1 MNYIKKTF
9 FIFTVFSLF
18 TGTLIAQ
25 VWPGDVNNNGEV
37 NSIDLLYLGYAYGT
51 QGAQR
56 PNPST
61 NWLAQ
66 AAAPAWGANFPTN
79 LLDVSYADCDGDGN
93 IDNLDVDV
101 IEQNYHLTH
110 NNVSPY
116 VLLNGTPGI
125 DPAVEVK
132 RTTTDTLVPGNQE
145 YFELHLGPNHVNN
158 FYGISFTV
166 SFDTT
171 YVDSVVNVFPAIGWI
186 TNNGQDNVIQVSN
199 TYLEPNAANGK
210 NGRID
215 VAYSRTNGQKVFGT
229 GIIGI
234 FSIVMEEH
242 VIGRYSGLPVDFE
255 FEVLNVRMVDPM
267 LDLIPTVPSI
277 SEFYILTTDNSSPII
292 LQESNLTVYPNPASD
307 IATIYSENLE
317 INQLDII
324 DISGRR
330 VRTLQLTNENL
341 IEMQVNDLPE
351 GIYILK
357 FITKE
362 GILLRKFMVSD

>member
-1 MNYIKKTF
+1 MNNIKNIV

-25 VWPGDVNNNGEV
+25 VWPGDINNNGEV

-66 AAAPAWGANFPTN
+66 TAAPAWGTTFPTN
-79 LLDVSYADCDGDGN
+79 QLDVSYADCDGDGI
-93 IDNLDVDV
+93 IDIFDVDV

-110 NNVSPY
+110 NNVVPY
-116 VLLNGTPGI
+116 VLLTGTAGI

-158 FYGISFTV
+158 FYGISFTI

-199 TYLEPNAANGK
+199 AYLEPNAVNGK

-215 VAYSRTNGQKVFGT
+215 VAYSRTNGQKIFGT

-242 VIGRYSGLPVDFE
+242 VSGRYSGLPVDFE
-255 FEVLNVRMVDPM
+255 FEILNIRMVDPLLNLM
-267 LDLIPTVPSI
+267 PTVPSI
-277 SEFYILTTDNSSPII
+277 SEFYILTTNNSAPLI
-292 LQESNLTVYPNPASD
+292 QEETNLIVYPNPASD
-307 IATIYSENLE
+307 YTTVYSENIE
-317 INQLDII
+317 INQVEII
-324 DISGRR
+324 DINGRL
-330 VRTLQLTNENL
+330 VRTLQISNAHRFDIQLY
-341 IEMQVNDLPE
+341 DLQK
-351 GIYILK
+351 GVYILK
-357 FITKE
+357 LSTQEGLLLKKLMIT
-362 GILLRKFMVSD
+362 D